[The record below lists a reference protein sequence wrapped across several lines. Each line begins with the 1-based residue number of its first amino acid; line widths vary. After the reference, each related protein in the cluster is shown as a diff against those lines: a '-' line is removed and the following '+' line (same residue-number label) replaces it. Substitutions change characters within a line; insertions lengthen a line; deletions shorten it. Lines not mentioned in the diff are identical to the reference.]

1 MSNIVKLT
9 QLLSNE
15 TVSDLVDELTVNNLK
30 DLYFLVKNDKEA
42 DEKLAQSMLDVIEYM
57 SVQSEFR
64 DWLSEIK

>member
-1 MSNIVKLT
+1 VKLT